1 MDSLDKE
8 IIKILLQDGRQTH
21 KQIAEKLC
29 LSRPAVHQ
37 RIKKLEEKEIIKKYT
52 TLINWNKLGYDIQ
65 CLIYVK
71 INSSSFNLFVEEV
84 GNIHLTDV
92 FIEHI
97 YRLSGEWCMMLKI
110 RSNSTINVTKFID
123 ELWKIKGIKETT
135 TNFLLS
141 TIIECGV
148 KEDYI

>member
-8 IIKILLQDGRQTH
+8 IIKALLHDGRQTH
-21 KQIAEKLC
+21 KQIAEMLC

-52 TLINWNKLGYDIQ
+52 TLINWSKIGYEVQ

-71 INSSSFNLFVEEV
+71 VNSSSFNLFVEEV
-84 GNIHLTDV
+84 SNINLTDV
-92 FIEHI
+92 FIEHM

-123 ELWKIKGIKETT
+123 ELWKIKGVKGTT
-135 TNFLLS
+135 TNFILS
-141 TIIECGV
+141 TIIESGV
-148 KEDYI
+148 K